1 MLFAVID
8 QLEVSAM
15 QGLPPPLDHHPVESK
30 RCENMVRRKREKVEI
45 SGDEE
50 QLVSFKLGKDTFAV
64 KVSQVREIV
73 KVQDIT
79 RIPKMP
85 HYVEGV
91 MNLRGQVTTVIDLKK
106 RFNIDSGEN
115 AGQTAQSRIIVA
127 EIGDNQLGI
136 IVDSVEDVMRV
147 SRSTIS
153 PPPRT
158 LSTGLDTKFLTG
170 ICKMPTKLI
179 MLLDLNNMIVSE
191 TDQGKIV
198 AVQEPEKGVI
208 A

>member
-1 MLFAVID
+1 M
-8 QLEVSAM
+8 
-15 QGLPPPLDHHPVESK
+15 
-30 RCENMVRRKREKVEI
+30 RRRREKIEI

-50 QLVSFKLGKDTFAV
+50 QLVSFKLGKETFAV
-64 KVSQVREIV
+64 SVSQVREIV
-73 KVQDIT
+73 KVHDIT

-106 RFNIDSGEN
+106 RFNISTSDDQGR
-115 AGQTAQSRIIVA
+115 TAQSRIIVA

-136 IVDSVEDVMRV
+136 VVDSIEDVMRV

-153 PPPRT
+153 PPPKT
-158 LSTGLDTKFLTG
+158 LSMGVDTRFLTG
-170 ICKMPTKLI
+170 ICKTPDKLI
-179 MLLDLNNMIVSE
+179 MLLDLNNIIIADADPNRIVP
-191 TDQGKIV
+191 T
-198 AVQEPEKGVI
+198 QEPEKGEV